1 MSKQVMSKQVE
12 KKDEKL
18 LVTKDFFKTNIK
30 LPCTL
35 RRFEGAEVTEYKTFF
50 ELRRQTQGEADELA
64 KQFRIEEVTEDI
76 LRLKRLAMLL
86 IAPPEGF
93 GDFPDDKRPLAER
106 AFEYFNDENLN
117 EVVRVVMVQ
126 YDKAAYP
133 AEVFRTF

>member
-1 MSKQVMSKQVE
+1 MSKQIE
-12 KKDEKL
+12 KKDGKL
-18 LVTKDFFKTNIK
+18 LVTKEFFKSNIK

-35 RRFEGAEVTEYKTFF
+35 RKFEGADVTEYKTFF

-64 KQFRIEEVTEDI
+64 KQYLLEEITEDT

-86 IAPPEGF
+86 VESPEGF
-93 GDFPDDKRPLAER
+93 GDFPDDKRSMAER
-106 AFEYFNDENLN
+106 AFEYFNDENLT
-117 EVVRVVMVQ
+117 EVVRAVMTQ